1 MAAADHSIAARIAA
15 IDFGATFCSLCYQV
29 PGYERK
35 ILEISGI
42 GILSIS
48 TALLVKITGSSVEVV
63 SIGSKAQ
70 SMYRRIPSK
79 KHKQYVYFESFK
91 IQLRD
96 ECVS

>member
-1 MAAADHSIAARIAA
+1 M
-15 IDFGATFCSLCYQV
+15 

-35 ILEISGI
+35 ILEIIGI

-70 SMYRRIPSK
+70 FMYTRIPSK